1 MKLNNKIFIGAVL
14 AITTCIGLGSC
25 TDDIAFGN
33 AFLEKAPG
41 GTVTEDTVF
50 NNAEY
55 TRQFLTGIYSLQY
68 YGLPWRSSNDA
79 PLTASYWTGQV
90 ESLSDCYQ
98 LYFSSSTIFKQYYS
112 ASYTAASGSGV
123 YGFLTENTWVL
134 VRRAYKLIE
143 NIDKVPGM
151 EQTEKDRLV
160 AEAKCLIASA
170 YFNLFRHY
178 GGLPL
183 ITNTYSGSDASYSIP
198 RSTVKETV
206 DYMVKLLDDAAK
218 SGSFPWAYT
227 SAEAS
232 SEEGHWTK
240 AGAMALKCKILQ
252 FAASPLFNSTA
263 GYYGGTTDAEK
274 NNLVWYGGY
283 DKGRWEACKTACK
296 EFFDALAANGGYS
309 LVEPTANTQE
319 AYRFAYRSAYW
330 SENSS
335 EILHSVRVTN
345 STRDSKYNWQWLT
358 TAGNDRFSYNMTE
371 EYAEMFPWAD
381 GKPFDWGTTEKAGK
395 LDQMFVKGDTVAKYQ
410 MLQNRVY
417 TRDPRL
423 YETADVN
430 GALQGIS
437 DANGSTS
444 GANYEI
450 WVGGTDGGTGQSIT
464 ETGVY
469 ATGYRLN
476 KYVVGS
482 TTYSSVHYP
491 QWVTLRLSD
500 LYLTYAEA
508 LLQSDDDF
516 TNALKYVDD
525 VRARVGLKGLAE
537 CNPYKDLKS
546 NKANL
551 LDEILRE
558 RACELGFEDTRYFDM
573 VRYKRTDLFKKQLHG
588 LRIYRLVKNPTTGAW
603 EKSNT
608 QWYNGDRK
616 SISIDP
622 ITGGKLDKA
631 RAPKQGE
638 APFYEPSHFDYE
650 KFSITN
656 RARDW
661 WTNYDNK
668 WLLQPFPETEI
679 NKGYGL
685 IQNPGW

>member
-1 MKLNNKIFIGAVL
+1 MKLNNKFFIGAVL
-14 AITTCIGLGSC
+14 ATATCIGLGSC

-33 AFLEKAPG
+33 AFLAKAPG

-55 TRQFLTGIYSLQY
+55 TRQFVAGIYSLQY
-68 YGLPWRSSNDA
+68 YGLPWRSSNSA
-79 PLTASYWTGQV
+79 PLSASYWNGEV
-90 ESLSDCYQ
+90 EALSDCFQ
-98 LYFSSSTIFKQYYS
+98 LYFSGSKIYTQYYS
-112 ASYTAASGSGV
+112 GSYTASTGGGV

-134 VRRAYKLIE
+134 IRRAYKLIE
-143 NIDKVPGM
+143 NINRVPNM

-160 AEAKCLIASA
+160 AEAKCLIAST
-170 YFNLFRHY
+170 YFNMFRHY

-183 ITNTYSGSDASYSIP
+183 ITGTFSGSDTSYDLP
-198 RSTVKETV
+198 RATVKETV
-206 DYMVKLLDDAAK
+206 DYMVNLLDDAAK
-218 SGSFPWAYT
+218 TSALPWAYT

-232 SEEGHWTK
+232 SQEGHWTK

-252 FAASPLFNSTA
+252 FAASPLFNSTE

-274 NNLVWYGGY
+274 QSLVWYGNY
-283 DKGRWEACKTACK
+283 DKSRWDVCKTACK
-296 EFFDALAANGGYS
+296 EFFDALAANGGYN

-319 AYRFAYRSAYW
+319 AYRYAYRTAYW
-330 SENSS
+330 SENSP

-345 STRDSKYNWQWLT
+345 STRDGQYSWQWLT
-358 TAGNDRFSYNMTE
+358 TGGNDRFSYNITE

-381 GKPFDWGTTEKAGK
+381 GKPFDWNATEKAGK
-395 LDQMFVKGDTVAKYQ
+395 LDQMFVKGDTVANLQ

-430 GALQGIS
+430 GALQGVS

-450 WVGGTDGGTGQSIT
+450 WVGGTNGGTSQST
-464 ETGVY
+464 ESGVY

-482 TTYSSVHYP
+482 ITYSSAHYP

-508 LLQSDDDF
+508 LLQSDNNF
-516 TNALKYVDD
+516 TDALKYVDA

-537 CNPYKDLKS
+537 CNPGEDLTT

-551 LDEILRE
+551 LNEILRE

-573 VRYKRTDLFKKQLHG
+573 VRYKRTDLFKEQLHG
-588 LRIYRLVKNPTTGAW
+588 LRIYRLVKNPTTGVW
-603 EKSNT
+603 ERSNT

-616 SISIDP
+616 SITTDP
-622 ITGGKLDKA
+622 STGAKLSAA

-638 APFYEPSHFDYE
+638 APYYEPSHFDYE
-650 KFSITN
+650 KFSISN
-656 RARDW
+656 RARVW
-661 WTNYDNK
+661 WTDYDNK